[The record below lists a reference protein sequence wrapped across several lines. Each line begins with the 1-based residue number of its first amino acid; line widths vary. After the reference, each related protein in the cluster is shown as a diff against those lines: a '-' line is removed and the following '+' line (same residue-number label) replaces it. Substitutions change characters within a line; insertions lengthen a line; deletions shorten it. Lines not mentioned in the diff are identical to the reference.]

1 MEFGLVFWH
10 EIIYLDLQPRQLH
23 CGKKAC
29 VHYAGCHRLG
39 KCTLIWLAA
48 TNSLQGELTAEC
60 QRSGQQDHH
69 TTQAEPDGH
78 RLPSLYSL
86 LQILERFGTRR
97 MFA

>member
-1 MEFGLVFWH
+1 MIVDSHTLLPFLKSLFMSFSLEM
-10 EIIYLDLQPRQLH
+10 Q
-23 CGKKAC
+23 
-29 VHYAGCHRLG
+29 
-39 KCTLIWLAA
+39 LIWLAA

>member
-1 MEFGLVFWH
+1 MIVDYHTLLPFLKSLFMSFSLEM
-10 EIIYLDLQPRQLH
+10 Q
-23 CGKKAC
+23 
-29 VHYAGCHRLG
+29 
-39 KCTLIWLAA
+39 LIWLAA